1 MKQVN
6 VLLVG
11 IGGYGEI
18 YVEDIFK
25 TSNPMINLVGAVEP
39 FPDKCSYYEEFKN
52 RNIPIYATISGFFEE
67 HSADLTVIST
77 PIFLHT
83 EHIIEAL
90 KNNSNV
96 LCEKPL
102 CADEK
107 DIDLIRSAQKKSG
120 KFVYIGYQWSYS
132 DAITNL
138 KEDINNKKF
147 GELVE
152 MKTLVLRPRNREYFG
167 RGIGWAGKIKTSD
180 GRFVFDS
187 IANNSAAHYLFNMI
201 YIMTEESESTKP
213 ENITAELLRAND
225 IENFDACKIDFT
237 IKGASVC
244 FIAAHPVEKAIEPIF
259 EYKFTNGAIYY
270 SCDKINEEYNL
281 LPKEY
286 TDYGKIVAIM
296 NDGSKIVYGDPMADW
311 CKKLHIATEDA
322 AKGLCKEGICG
333 IEVSSIHTKLINK
346 IQKSFDIYGIK
357 QTYLE
362 EKEDLLYVNGLFEK
376 AVDCY
381 KEIEDSIMCFAK
393 TE

>member
-25 TSNPMINLVGAVEP
+25 SSNSMINLVGAVDPYPE
-39 FPDKCSYYEEFKN
+39 KCRYYEEFHK
-52 RNIPIYATISGFFEE
+52 RNIPIYSTISDFFKE

-83 EHIIEAL
+83 EHIIDAL
-90 KNNSNV
+90 KYNSNV

-107 DIDLIRSAQKKSG
+107 DIKLIRNAQKESG

-132 DAITNL
+132 DAIIKL
-138 KEDINNKKF
+138 KEDINSKKL
-147 GELVE
+147 GKLIE
-152 MKTLVLRPRNREYFG
+152 MKTLVLRPRTREYFG

-201 YIMTEESESTKP
+201 YIMLEESENYGP

-225 IENFDACKIDFT
+225 IENFDACKINFT
-237 IKGASVC
+237 IKGANAC

-259 EYKFTNGAIYY
+259 EYKFTNGTVYY
-270 SCDKINEEYNL
+270 SCDKINEEHNL
-281 LPKEY
+281 FPKEY
-286 TDYGKIVAIM
+286 TQYGNIVAIM
-296 NDGSKIVYGDPMADW
+296 NDGSIVVYGDPMADW
-311 CKKLHIATEDA
+311 CKKLHMSVEDA
-322 AKGLCKEGICG
+322 ANGLCKEGVCG
-333 IEVSSIHTKLINK
+333 VGISSTHTKLINK
-346 IQKSFDIYGIK
+346 VQNSFDIYNIK
-357 QTYLE
+357 KSYLK
-362 EKEDLLYVNGLFEK
+362 EKEDLLYVDGLFEK

-381 KEIEDSIMCFAK
+381 KGKDNSIMFFVK